1 MIMETLKNN
10 KLVTMITLVVIIL
23 LLLTGGWKLVL
34 GAVLM
39 GGAIY
44 YFGEE
49 KVKKFFVDS
58 YKKIASLFQTAVT
71 EPENQSVIISNV
83 SIVPAENRFRVIVVA
98 GQTSYLLSPQ
108 ESSEIPEVLKKGRKA
123 EVKKLLKLKK
133 DSPQN
138 QMLLIAGG
146 QEFEIDAIL

>member
-58 YKKIASLFQTAVT
+58 YKKIASLFQTAAA
-71 EPENQSVIISNV
+71 EPENRSVVISTVTTGPWKNAMY
-83 SIVPAENRFRVIVVA
+83 ILVVA
-98 GQTSYLLSPQ
+98 SGHVYFLPPKVDSGFIQIPKVLAEGKKATIKTKDNQTF
-108 ESSEIPEVLKKGRKA
+108 
-123 EVKKLLKLKK
+123 
-133 DSPQN
+133 
-138 QMLLIAGG
+138 LIVDG
-146 QEFEIDAIL
+146 QEFEVVHVV